1 MYSRFWRNYRKV
13 AGTVAVVGLLVL
25 CWRGLK
31 TEAVTT
37 IPEMS
42 DSTETD
48 AIAEKVVSTDL
59 VPAEVTFDTVT
70 GEVPCLGGA
79 RAEDRTFS
87 TIKRAET
94 LESDEEEPAVVTVKS
109 EEVPLAASAK
119 PMTTSTIV
127 KTTTPEVVEIAD
139 YANALDYATAL
150 GYVYE
155 ENTTDSIYDA
165 FSEEE
170 IYYLQRMV
178 ETETQ
183 GCCFISK
190 VYTAEVALA
199 RYYQNEG
206 ELSLTTII
214 TSPSQFTYWRTN
226 ISQDTIWAVEYAYQ
240 HATEAQNAL
249 FFKKGYSASWYGYDH
264 LFECPSGHDF
274 YGTECELAPIATD
287 I

>member
-1 MYSRFWRNYRKV
+1 MYSRFWRNYHRV
-13 AGTVAVVGLLVL
+13 AGTVAVIGMLVL
-25 CWRGLK
+25 CWRGLE
-31 TEAVTT
+31 TEANTAV
-37 IPEMS
+37 PVMS
-42 DSTETD
+42 DSIETD

-59 VPAEVTFDTVT
+59 VPAEEAFSTATE
-70 GEVPCLGGA
+70 EVPCLGGA

-87 TIKRAET
+87 TNKRAEIRN
-94 LESDEEEPAVVTVKS
+94 SNEETPVVVTVKS

-119 PMTTSTIV
+119 TVTTSTVV
-127 KTTTPEVVEIAD
+127 KTTPEVVDMAD
-139 YANALDYATAL
+139 YTNALDYAEAL

-155 ENTTDSIYDA
+155 ENTVDTVYDA

-206 ELSLTTII
+206 KLSLVTII

-249 FFKKGYSASWYGYDH
+249 FFKKGYSATWYGCDH

>member
-1 MYSRFWRNYRKV
+1 MYSRFWRNYHKV
-13 AGTVAVVGLLVL
+13 AGTVAVIGLLVL
-25 CWRGLK
+25 GWRGLE
-31 TEAVTT
+31 TEAITAV
-37 IPEMS
+37 PVMP
-42 DSTETD
+42 DSIETD

-59 VPAEVTFDTVT
+59 VPAEETFSTAT
-70 GEVPCLGGA
+70 EEVSCLGGA

-87 TIKRAET
+87 TIKRAEMQK
-94 LESDEEEPAVVTVKS
+94 SNDETPAVVTVKS
-109 EEVPLAASAK
+109 EDVPLAASAK
-119 PMTTSTIV
+119 PVTTSTIV
-127 KTTTPEVVEIAD
+127 KTTPEVVDMTD
-139 YANALDYATAL
+139 YTNALDYATAL

-155 ENTTDSIYDA
+155 ENTVDSIYDA

-190 VYTAEVALA
+190 VYTAEVGLA

-206 ELSLTTII
+206 KLSLVTII

-249 FFKKGYSASWYGYDH
+249 FFKKGYSATWYGYDH
-264 LFECPSGHDF
+264 LFECPAGHDF

>member
-31 TEAVTT
+31 TEAVTAV
-37 IPEMS
+37 PEMS

-70 GEVPCLGGA
+70 GEVP
-79 RAEDRTFS
+79 
-87 TIKRAET
+87 
-94 LESDEEEPAVVTVKS
+94 
-109 EEVPLAASAK
+109 LAASAK

-139 YANALDYATAL
+139 YTNALDYAAAL

-206 ELSLTTII
+206 NLSLTTII
-214 TSPSQFTYWRTN
+214 TSPSQFIYWRTN

>member
-1 MYSRFWRNYRKV
+1 MYSRFWRNYRRV

-31 TEAVTT
+31 TEAVTAV
-37 IPEMS
+37 PEMP
-42 DSTETD
+42 DATEVD

-59 VPAEVTFDTVT
+59 VPAEETFDTVT
-70 GEVPCLGGA
+70 GEIPRLGGA

-87 TIKRAET
+87 TIKRAEM

-109 EEVPLAASAK
+109 EEVPLTASAK

-127 KTTTPEVVEIAD
+127 KTTPEVVDMAN
-139 YANALDYATAL
+139 YTNALDYAEAL
-150 GYVYE
+150 GYMYE
-155 ENTTDSIYDA
+155 ENTADSIYDV
-165 FSEEE
+165 FSEED

-178 ETETQ
+178 ETETRD
-183 GCCFISK
+183 CCFISK
-190 VYTAEVALA
+190 VYTAEVGFA

-214 TSPSQFTYWRTN
+214 TSPSQFTYWRTD

-249 FFKKGYSASWYGYDH
+249 FFKKGYSASWYGCDH